1 MYNLVDSGLI
11 GFEEDINLDFAV
23 LDLVHWQ
30 CYCCSMS
37 RSEPGVFMQGFVID
51 M

>member
-23 LDLVHWQ
+23 LELQHLRCRDE
-30 CYCCSMS
+30 
-37 RSEPGVFMQGFVID
+37 RAVFMQGFAMQRVEWV
-51 M
+51 